1 MGSNLSSRN
10 KIGSYIFYSSSIPT
24 SLPYCFIVS
33 VCEYNRIKYTYWA
46 MTVKR
51 MWGLYG
57 EQDKSALPYPT
68 IVSLMQLADAFR
80 DKFPNFEVCLFYLLT
95 LASNLILMI
104 PLIMVNK
111 WMGSLN
117 RVFFECL
124 GLDIQS
130 VYASLNFRTESWE
143 LSCSL

>member
-1 MGSNLSSRN
+1 
-10 KIGSYIFYSSSIPT
+10 
-24 SLPYCFIVS
+24 
-33 VCEYNRIKYTYWA
+33 
-46 MTVKR
+46 
-51 MWGLYG
+51 
-57 EQDKSALPYPT
+57 
-68 IVSLMQLADAFR
+68 MQLADAFR

-130 VYASLNFRTESWE
+130 VYASLNFRTES
-143 LSCSL
+143 